1 MSPDVAKQVIGL
13 MIAALEAEAKGNLP
27 VYVQESWLSAFSNVL
42 ESGLYHVWQAL
53 LENIDT
59 VKLEAQIVEIIDHRE
74 DSDA

>member
-13 MIAALEAEAKGNLP
+13 MIAALEAEAKKHLP
-27 VYVQESWLSAFSNVL
+27 GYVQESWLSAFSNVL